1 MTTGR
6 VSSEHALEDGPRVK
20 VRAWVHHVQPAGF
33 QLRGMNPDLGGWTA
47 IPGTDFVGLAAYSL
61 GVAGESVKTPVSRG
75 QL

>member
-1 MTTGR
+1 
-6 VSSEHALEDGPRVK
+6 
-20 VRAWVHHVQPAGF
+20 
-33 QLRGMNPDLGGWTA
+33 MNPDLGGWTA